1 MTIRFLALCCSASFL
16 VDAFSSSASVKLF
29 EGSSAF
35 GVTTSSSK
43 FSSDVSTI
51 SSRPNSN
58 LRLGFMEEFLSDTD
72 SSNREVEN
80 KQYLATLTSRV
91 ERINALETDIED
103 LSDDELVSKT
113 DEFRLRLKN
122 GEDINGKILEEAFA
136 VVREAAWYV
145 M

>member
-1 MTIRFLALCCSASFL
+1 
-16 VDAFSSSASVKLF
+16 
-29 EGSSAF
+29 
-35 GVTTSSSK
+35 
-43 FSSDVSTI
+43 
-51 SSRPNSN
+51 
-58 LRLGFMEEFLSDTD
+58 MEEFLSDTD